1 MCGRSERG
9 KRTEPT
15 GKFSP
20 AARAAI
26 SASSTRPFLLEWRRG
41 RAAAADKLGEEEALS
56 DAGAPGLGTSGG
68 RESAVTGV
76 DRRDEAVVLS
86 LAGELDLYNAEEVR
100 GALLDACAG
109 EPKVLVVDLEEVT
122 FIDSTALGVL
132 IEARS
137 RMADRGGFRLAAPG
151 LETRRALEVSGLD
164 RHFLVHD
171 TVAEALEA
179 AR

>member
-1 MCGRSERG
+1 MAA
-9 KRTEPT
+9 RTE
-15 GKFSP
+15 GP
-20 AARAAI
+20 ADEPR
-26 SASSTRPFLLEWRRG
+26 
-41 RAAAADKLGEEEALS
+41 EEEIVS
-56 DAGAPGLGTSGG
+56 DAGTPPGTGAAGG

-76 DRRDEAVVLS
+76 EQRDGAVVVS

-100 GALLDACAG
+100 GALLDACAA
-109 EPKVLVVDLEEVT
+109 EPGFLVVDLEEVR

-137 RMADRGGFRLAAPG
+137 KLADRNGFRLAAPG

-164 RHFLVHD
+164 RHFLVHE

-179 AR
+179 VR

>member
-1 MCGRSERG
+1 
-9 KRTEPT
+9 
-15 GKFSP
+15 
-20 AARAAI
+20 
-26 SASSTRPFLLEWRRG
+26 LLEWRRG
-41 RAAAADKLGEEEALS
+41 RAAAADKLGEEEALT
-56 DAGAPGLGTSGG
+56 DAGARGLGTSGG

-76 DRRDEAVVLS
+76 ERRDETVVLS

-109 EPKVLVVDLEEVT
+109 EPNLLVVDLEGVT

-137 RMADRGGFRLAAPG
+137 RMADRSGFRLAAPG

>member
-1 MCGRSERG
+1 V
-9 KRTEPT
+9 
-15 GKFSP
+15 
-20 AARAAI
+20 A
-26 SASSTRPFLLEWRRG
+26 
-41 RAAAADKLGEEEALS
+41 
-56 DAGAPGLGTSGG
+56 
-68 RESAVTGV
+68 GV
-76 DRRDEAVVLS
+76 DRRDGAVVLS
-86 LAGELDLYNAEEVR
+86 LTGELDLYNAEEVR

-109 EPKVLVVDLEEVT
+109 EPDLLVVDLEEVR

-137 RMADRGGFRLAAPG
+137 RMANGSFRLAAPG